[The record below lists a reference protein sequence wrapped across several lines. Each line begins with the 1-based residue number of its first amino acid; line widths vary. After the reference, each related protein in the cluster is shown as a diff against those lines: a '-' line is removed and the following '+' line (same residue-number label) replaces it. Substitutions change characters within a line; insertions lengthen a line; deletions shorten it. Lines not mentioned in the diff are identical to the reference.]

1 MIVNTLDYRDKP
13 LGYICYT
20 FNSYDFINYAKTA
33 SVTNT
38 ISMGLG
44 GFICNRYQRYLSKK
58 VEEMYSTDPLTGL
71 LNRIGFY
78 ADFQRMLSSGELDGK
93 EVTILMADLD
103 GLKHINDN
111 FGHEAG
117 DNAIALSAAALKNSC
132 PKEAIGVR
140 FGGDEMFALIFG
152 KCEPDSIIES
162 IDRELAQLNSTL
174 KDGYEVTMS
183 CGAYST
189 VIDQNF
195 DLSEAV
201 RLADEGMYRKK
212 RRRQNA

>member
-1 MIVNTLDYRDKP
+1 MREFVYQNVRKGCPMIVNTLDYRDKP

-71 LNRIGFY
+71 LNGIGFY
-78 ADFQRMLSSGELDGK
+78 ADF
-93 EVTILMADLD
+93 LMADLD